1 MHKIIHC
8 LNCNR
13 QETAWMSNSTNHPS
27 TYSYKA
33 GEKSASKFTRPHWE
47 CWGGMGVG
55 SKHTPTAILPA
66 FTGARHRTLGRSL
79 TLKMLQEQ
87 ESVSH
92 DKVWLCGHAV
102 LAVVL
107 IFSIWKI
114 SRNANNTAT
123 AVFSSSRLSWCHNHQ
138 IQAPQRSKWYYSQRH
153 TPQGHTPSH
162 QKKDSRAVLCFVGVI
177 SPLFRVAI

>member
-1 MHKIIHC
+1 
-8 LNCNR
+8 
-13 QETAWMSNSTNHPS
+13 MSNSTNHPS

-92 DKVWLCGHAV
+92 DKV
-102 LAVVL
+102 
-107 IFSIWKI
+107 
-114 SRNANNTAT
+114 
-123 AVFSSSRLSWCHNHQ
+123 
-138 IQAPQRSKWYYSQRH
+138 
-153 TPQGHTPSH
+153 
-162 QKKDSRAVLCFVGVI
+162 
-177 SPLFRVAI
+177 